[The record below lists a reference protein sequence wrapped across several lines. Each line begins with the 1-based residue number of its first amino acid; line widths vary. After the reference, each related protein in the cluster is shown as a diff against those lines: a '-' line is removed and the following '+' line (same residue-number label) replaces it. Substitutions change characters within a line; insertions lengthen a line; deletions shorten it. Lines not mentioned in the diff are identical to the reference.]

1 MAQRSTDNDVIR
13 AIERYGV
20 SGAARHLKMDVRGLH
35 RRRDLIEER
44 IGRQI
49 TPPDIRTPRKGIEHD
64 ARIYLEVKNGIVLV
78 GGDGHYWPGKATLA
92 HRAFVKLCKD
102 LSPTAVI
109 MNGDAFDGAT
119 ISRHPS
125 IGWENRP
132 SVIDELE
139 AVQERLGEIE
149 QATPRRCKLVWTLG
163 NHDMRYETRLATVAP
178 EYARVHGF
186 HLKDHFPSWS
196 PAWSCW
202 INENVVVKH
211 RFKGGAHA
219 AHNNTQTAGLS
230 IVTNHLHAGKVTPY
244 TDYTGT
250 RYGVDT
256 GTLAEPNGPQFI
268 HYSEDNPKN
277 HRSGFAV
284 LTFRD
289 GKLMYPELVQAWDEK
304 HVQFRG
310 ELIRV

>member
-1 MAQRSTDNDVIR
+1 MQRATDNDVIR

-20 SGAARHLKMDVRGLH
+20 SGAARHLKMDVRGLN
-35 RRRDLIEER
+35 RRRDTIEQR

-49 TPPDIRTPRKGIEHD
+49 TPPDIRSPRKGIEHD
-64 ARIYLEVKNGIVLV
+64 ARIQIEVKNGVVLV
-78 GGDGHYWPGKATLA
+78 GGDGHYWPGKPSLA
-92 HRAFVKLCKD
+92 HRAFVRLCKD
-102 LSPTAVI
+102 LSPAAVI

-125 IGWENRP
+125 IGWETRP

-139 AVQERLGEIE
+139 VVQERLGEIE
-149 QATPRRCKLVWTLG
+149 QATPRRSKLVWTLG

-196 PAWSCW
+196 PAWACW
-202 INENVVVKH
+202 INGNVVVKH
-211 RFKGGAHA
+211 RFKGGTHA

-289 GKLMYPELVQAWDEK
+289 GKLMYPELVQAWDDK